1 METALDAA
9 PLPSSH
15 TTDGDASRH
24 ELPRVVLYRR
34 HLVKARKTY
43 KSPMAMAGYATVGFV
58 LLFVIAFSAETLLG
72 RGYGERGGDR
82 SLATAKKVCVVSKV
96 LQSEPPPV
104 PCMTENKTLIAELA
118 VEAAAKLAAELA
130 ANKTNA
136 TQQGAGA
143 GGGAGA
149 GAGGGAT
156 TTTPSTKT
164 SEDDG
169 TAKLTIEVVD
179 PSASKYLVPNYDL
192 FIPTPIIDPNSTARA
207 WNATPDF
214 TTVFTTLDL
223 FPLEDKKSGAIALHL
238 ICAFYVF
245 SGLAIISDSYFEP
258 ALSGISEGMQL
269 APDVAAAT
277 FMALGGSAP
286 EFATAVVGTFVARN
300 DIGIGTIIG
309 SAVFNAL

>member
-1 METALDAA
+1 
-9 PLPSSH
+9 
-15 TTDGDASRH
+15 
-24 ELPRVVLYRR
+24 
-34 HLVKARKTY
+34 
-43 KSPMAMAGYATVGFV
+43 
-58 LLFVIAFSAETLLG
+58 
-72 RGYGERGGDR
+72 
-82 SLATAKKVCVVSKV
+82 
-96 LQSEPPPV
+96 
-104 PCMTENKTLIAELA
+104 MTENKTLITELA
-118 VEAAAKLAAELA
+118 VEDAAKQAAEQA
-130 ANKTNA
+130 VNKTNA

-143 GGGAGA
+143 GV
-149 GAGGGAT
+149 GGGAT
-156 TTTPSTKT
+156 TTTP
-164 SEDDG
+164 DG
-169 TAKLTIEVVD
+169 TAKLTIEVID